1 MIIDCFESLKVR
13 QIMVEDKLLVL
24 KLNNGSVE
32 ALSRIYKK
40 YLYVLLKIAT
50 SLSNDITDAEDIVQ
64 DVFLMFAQAA
74 GQFQLT
80 GSLKSY
86 LATCVA
92 NRARNRLVVKQRQ
105 NLAGPNKVRLTAFDS
120 KRPDQLIVWNE
131 ELERLNKA
139 IRQLPYEQREAIS
152 LHLQGGMKFKEIA
165 RLQNVSIKTV
175 FSRYRYGL
183 DKLRYTL
190 NSEIEK

>member
-1 MIIDCFESLKVR
+1 
-13 QIMVEDKLLVL
+13 MVEDKLLVL
-24 KLNNGSVE
+24 KLNSGSVE

-40 YLYVLLKIAT
+40 YLYDLLKIAL
-50 SLSNDITDAEDIVQ
+50 SLLNDIADAEDIVQ
-64 DVFLMFAQAA
+64 DVFLVFSQAA
-74 GQFQLT
+74 GHFQLT

-105 NLAGPNKVRLTAFDS
+105 NVAVPNKAGLSAFDS
-120 KRPDQLIVWNE
+120 KRPDQLIIWNE

-139 IRQLPYEQREAIS
+139 MRQIPYEQREVIS
-152 LHLQGGMKFKEIA
+152 LHLQGNMKFKEIS

-175 FSRYRYGL
+175 FSRYQYGL
-183 DKLRYTL
+183 DKLRSVL